1 LKILELV
8 AERLSEKYELHERHL
23 NGQLVRLLKTI
34 GYDVAYTRAS
44 GPYLFD
50 GQGNRYL
57 DLLSGWGVFALGRNH
72 PKLVSVLSDVLHGEL
87 PHLVQMDVTIL
98 AGLLAE
104 ALVARLPAGLEKI
117 FFCNSG
123 TEAVEAA
130 IKFARYATK
139 RSKIVYVERGY
150 HGLTCGA
157 LSING
162 MDEFRDGFGPL
173 LPDCIRIPFDDLG
186 ALEAALR
193 GNDVAAF
200 VVEPIVG
207 HSVAIPSDDYLP
219 GAAALCKKFG
229 TLLVCDEVQTGMG
242 RTGAFLAVDHWGVE
256 PDMVCMAKALSGG
269 FVPVGAVACRR
280 WVFDAVYDRLDRA
293 VVHGSTYSKN
303 NLAMAAALATLEV
316 IDEEGLIENA
326 ATVGRQIVDDLRPL
340 VDEFEFVKDVRG
352 KGMMIGIEFHRPE
365 SLRLRTAWKLLEA
378 ANDGLFGQLIT
389 IPLFKKHRILCQLAG
404 QHVHIVK
411 FLPPLG
417 ITQEDREWIVSATRA
432 VIADAHHVG
441 GAIWSLGKQLAGA
454 AIRMKT
460 GG

>member
-1 LKILELV
+1 MKILELV
-8 AERLSEKYELHERHL
+8 AERLSEKYDLHERHL

-44 GPYLFD
+44 GQYLFD
-50 GQGNRYL
+50 GKGNRYL

-104 ALVARLPAGLEKI
+104 RLLARLPASLEKV

-139 RSKIVYVERGY
+139 RSKIVYVERAY
-150 HGLTCGA
+150 HGLTCGS

-162 MDEFRDGFGPL
+162 MDEFKDGFGPL

-193 GNDVAAF
+193 GKDVAAF

-207 HSVAIPSDDYLP
+207 HSVAIPSEDYLP

-229 TLLVCDEVQTGMG
+229 TLLVCDEVQTGLG
-242 RTGAFLAVDHWGVE
+242 RTGEFLAVDHWGVE
-256 PDMVCMAKALSGG
+256 PDMVCLAKALSGG

-280 WVFDAVYDRLDRA
+280 WVFDAVYDRIDRA

-303 NLAMAAALATLEV
+303 NLAMAAGLATLEV

-326 ATVGRQIVDDLRPL
+326 AVVGQQIVDDLRPL

-417 ITQEDREWIVSATRA
+417 ITEEDREWIVSATRA

-441 GAIWSLGKQLAGA
+441 GAIWNLGKQLAGG
-454 AIRMKT
+454 AIRIKT